1 MPAAEIT
8 VLHEIREVHET
19 ARLGWSR
26 VRRAIDGSCRDPRAA
41 CLRLEFDCD
50 EYGIARTLERI
61 EGDPAALGALRVD
74 PDRAREL
81 WRAAAPEARA
91 AYEATERLA
100 GLVRELQPRREDRRI
115 FPLRDLALAVA
126 PVRPSSGPPTA
137 PTDGLGIPERRAYDE
152 LLQAAVEHRAQE
164 QVSASDRALE
174 ELRERMDRLDAAE
187 RRCDHGRQLLEA
199 LLGDQYRDPA
209 AAWERLAGLVEAHGH
224 GGAADLLEADPF
236 LLGERRRVRAPG
248 WRGRIGLADRRAMSR
263 LAAETPAQVRTLG
276 ADEEALD
283 RCALLAGLEAGAA
296 PAEARAELQREEAEH
311 HAAAADA
318 RGVVQALRARGPAVE
333 RARLC
338 LESLSPASRAQ
349 VVGALQK
356 VRAPEAGAALRI
368 AGRLMV
374 KIQRRPPMARATP
387 A

>member
-1 MPAAEIT
+1 MSAAEIT
-8 VLHEIREVHET
+8 LLHEIREVHET

-26 VRRAIDGSCRDPRAA
+26 VRRAIEGSCRDPRAA

-61 EGDPAALGALRVD
+61 GGDPTALGALQVD
-74 PDRAREL
+74 PDRARDL
-81 WRAAAPEARA
+81 WRAAAPDALA

-100 GLVRELQPRREDRRI
+100 SLVRELEPRREDRRI

-126 PVRPSSGPPTA
+126 PVRPSSGAPAA

-152 LLQAAVEHRAQE
+152 LLQAALEHRAQE

-174 ELRERMDRLDAAE
+174 ELSERMDRLDTAE
-187 RRCDHGRQLLEA
+187 RRCDGGRHRLET

-224 GGAADLLEADPF
+224 GGAADLLPADPGV
-236 LLGERRRVRAPG
+236 LGERRRLRASG
-248 WRGRIGLADRRAMSR
+248 WRGRIGLPDRRALDD
-263 LAAETPAQVRTLG
+263 LAARTPAQVRTLG

-283 RCALLAGLEAGAA
+283 RCVLLAGLEPGAP
-296 PAEARAELQREEAEH
+296 PAQARAVLEREEAEH
-311 HAAAADA
+311 HAGAADA

-338 LESLSPASRAQ
+338 LESLSPESRAK

-356 VRAPEAGAALRI
+356 VRAPEASAALRI

-374 KIQRRPPMARATP
+374 KIQRRPPMASAAP